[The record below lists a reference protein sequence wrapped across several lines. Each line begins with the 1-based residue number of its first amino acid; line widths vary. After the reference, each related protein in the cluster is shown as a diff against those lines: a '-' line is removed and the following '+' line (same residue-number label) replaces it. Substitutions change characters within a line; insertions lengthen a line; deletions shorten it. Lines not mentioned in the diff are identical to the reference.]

1 MKTINFKRILSLTAF
16 ALVVNIVWAIEPVV
30 KVTGNKKFVV
40 SLSSV
45 PDNAR
50 LTIKDLDGTVL
61 YTEAILKKSGEF
73 QKRYNMQNLPDGNYQ
88 ITMDSK
94 LKNVSFPMTVKSE
107 KIDLSGMNKTE
118 YYKPTFTNVNNKVLV
133 SKINLNSAPVEIIV
147 SRNNG
152 EVLFEETI
160 TGKNQIRKYY
170 DFSNVFGE
178 FNIDVNTEYDSY
190 SHKISIR

>member
-61 YTEAILKKSGEF
+61 YTEAILKKLGEF

-94 LKNVSFPMTVKSE
+94 LKNVSFPMIVKSE
-107 KIDLSGMNKTE
+107 KIDESSMSKTE